1 MVLSKLLS
9 FSSLHFFYLYFLI
22 RYFRKFA
29 IMSSTHL
36 ETDGLLLNYLHSHSP
51 MKVNLWLA
59 GCWTTGG
66 RSFSLQTCCWMIAII
81 NIENAWKKK
90 ICLFVA
96 SVQRGLGR
104 KKVKCLID
112 CLNYSPTETGPA
124 LRRRKIPYFSCSEV
138 QWDTLLAVIL
148 GLPQDKDEICNAVP
162 GP

>member
-59 GCWTTGG
+59 GC
-66 RSFSLQTCCWMIAII
+66 
-81 NIENAWKKK
+81 
-90 ICLFVA
+90 
-96 SVQRGLGR
+96 
-104 KKVKCLID
+104 
-112 CLNYSPTETGPA
+112 
-124 LRRRKIPYFSCSEV
+124 
-138 QWDTLLAVIL
+138 
-148 GLPQDKDEICNAVP
+148 
-162 GP
+162 